1 MKILFSPW
9 SRITRRS
16 LPVVEVRLSIK
27 EGAQTF
33 VEPNPDFRANILN
46 GSMQEVGTATF
57 GKSPLDDTIY
67 VYQIDV
73 YPQHRRR
80 GYALAF
86 LCWLY
91 NEHQLPITPIH
102 IVGSANG
109 FWHAACR
116 LGVGP
121 LVVRDDLRVSE
132 MDEEKAR
139 WAHLIPEPEYMRLQR
154 LCAGLKS
161 HEMKFISDSQS
172 KKT

>member
-27 EGAQTF
+27 EGAQNF
-33 VEPNPDFRANILN
+33 VEPNPDFQASILN

-57 GKSPLDDTIY
+57 GISPLDDTIY

-86 LCWLY
+86 LSWLSS
-91 NEHQLPITPIH
+91 EHHLPVTPVH
-102 IVGSANG
+102 IVGNALG
-109 FWHAACR
+109 FWSAARALPDQMLIVSKELR
-116 LGVGP
+116 L
-121 LVVRDDLRVSE
+121 SE
-132 MDEEKAR
+132 MAAEKNR
-139 WAHLIPEPEYMRLQR
+139 WAYMISEPEHIRLQR
-154 LCAGLKS
+154 ICEAS
-161 HEMKFISDSQS
+161 P
-172 KKT
+172 T